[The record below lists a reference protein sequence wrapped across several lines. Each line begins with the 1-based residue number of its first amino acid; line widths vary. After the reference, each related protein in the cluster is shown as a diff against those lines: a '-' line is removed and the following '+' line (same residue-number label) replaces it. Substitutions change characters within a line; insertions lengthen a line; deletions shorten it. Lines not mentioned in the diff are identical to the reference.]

1 MEKNNKLRM
10 VLTIVLLGVF
20 LAAFSLW
27 AVLKPADAFSEA
39 ERRTLAQMPAA
50 TGQTLLS
57 GTFADRF
64 EDYATDQFPLR
75 GEFRTLKAFTATG
88 LLHQRDNNG
97 LYRVGDHLAKLEYPM
112 NESSLENAATRFG
125 YLYETYLKEAGA
137 RVYFS
142 LIPDKNF
149 FMAAPN
155 GYPSMDYTA
164 FADDLQQKLPYMKY
178 IDLFDLLELEDY
190 YRTDAHWRQEKLLPV
205 AARLA
210 NGMGLTLTGSYTQ
223 KTLEKPF
230 YGVYY
235 GQAALPIAPEPMNY
249 LTGGAIDAATVYNY
263 ETNTTGSVYDMEKAV
278 GHDPYEMFLSGSVSL
293 LRIENPQN
301 TSGRRLVL
309 FRDSFGSSLTP
320 LLIEGYSS
328 ITLVDI
334 RYLASNRLGKYVD
347 FTDCDVLFLYSTGV
361 LNNSSTLK

>member
-1 MEKNNKLRM
+1 MENNKTRT
-10 VLTIVLLGVF
+10 VLTIAMLGVF

-27 AVLKPADAFSEA
+27 AVLKPADASSEA
-39 ERRTLAQMPAA
+39 ERRSLAQMPAV

-75 GEFRTLKAFTATG
+75 NEFRTLKALTATG
-88 LLHQRDNNG
+88 LLRQRDNNG

-112 NESSLENAATRFG
+112 KESSLENAAARFD

-137 RVYFS
+137 RIYLS
-142 LIPDKNF
+142 LVPDKNY
-149 FMAAPN
+149 FMAAAN
-155 GYPSMDYTA
+155 GYPAMDYAA
-164 FADDLQQKLPYMKY
+164 FAADLQGKLPYMKY
-178 IDLFDLLELEDY
+178 IDIFDLLELEDY
-190 YRTDAHWRQEKLLPV
+190 YRTDAHWRQEALLPV

-210 NGMGLTLTGSYTQ
+210 NGMGVTLTGSYTQ
-223 KTLEKPF
+223 RTLEKPF

-235 GQAALPIAPEPMNY
+235 GQAALPIAAEPMNY

-263 ETNTTGSVYDMEKAV
+263 ETDTTGGIYDMEKAA
-278 GHDPYEMFLSGSVSL
+278 GRDPYEMFLSGSVSL

-301 TSGRRLVL
+301 TSGRRLIV

-320 LLIEGYSS
+320 LLVEGYSS
-328 ITLVDI
+328 VTLVDI
-334 RYLASNRLGKYVD
+334 RYLASARLGSFID
-347 FTDCDVLFLYSTGV
+347 FTACDVLFLYSTGV
-361 LNNSSTLK
+361 LNNSDTLK